1 MQIFEVEHNGT
12 TYEVEAN
19 SMEEA
24 VSAFGQKPTGNT
36 EPLPYQPRN
45 SPTLDAGMDS
55 RAMGPASAILGMQ
68 MGGPKVQDTRSPG
81 SRQDAASGVDIYHD
95 ADLNFTAKA
104 AAGLASTP
112 EDKMQWYGKQL
123 AQKYGWSNPSQF
135 MKQSPFSG
143 EILYFNPDS
152 KRWTPVESPGPGA
165 QDIAPIVGGGLET
178 AGAVGGAFL
187 GSGVGSV
194 GTGAMGAFGGRALYE
209 TARGP
214 LARGLGVDA
223 PKDDPNY
230 YTKEGLQRS
239 TNAALVEGA
248 GGLAVGTARVLKGMF
263 RGFKVPITPT
273 EAQQLLDAQ
282 VKYDSLFQKIN
293 NDPLVESA
301 RQARATELEGSVPS
315 DFNFQP
321 RADRLVS
328 NAVVK
333 GKAKAINDYAGTD
346 SANQALLANN
356 FDMLNI
362 YLKSSSRPFEQGLV
376 TGQGSYADAA
386 GTLGKDAINSEKQ
399 RIVGTAKDKLA
410 LAREKN
416 TNFVDDLPGRYADEG
431 ASGAAIRN
439 EVVRLKNIS
448 QETVDGEY
456 ANFKNMIGQN
466 GYQSN
471 YQVPVSKNLS
481 RLIKDFDNLAKIGL
495 IPEQMLPA
503 AKLGLREGS
512 KFDLAVVQDAI
523 QRLRAV
529 DRKAWTDQNSIG
541 LLGGERSRVIDELV
555 NMRDGYLSKNAPDA
569 FKQLMKAE
577 TTFSEHAS
585 NFRNGFV
592 GDMLRRD
599 GEYGY
604 TMKDPSVVWSI
615 IKDKNGIASQQLAS
629 LSKGSPALQNELRK
643 AAFADY
649 RNNVIK
655 NGEIDDALHKQ
666 YMERNFSTIAPL
678 FSKADQQII
687 KKAGG
692 YAAAVLKSEQN
703 LAAANEVWK
712 TAINGKLAKL
722 DAYSPEALVNV
733 VFGGGNKAFTP
744 AELSAVK
751 SIINKHAPEGGLDLW
766 RAGVAED
773 VRRRISKNGVID
785 YNSLD
790 KLLAKKESNIKAV
803 MGEDYVNS
811 LRTLK
816 DATALLAEDELKST
830 GLAALSGSP
839 RFTRGMKAVVGPLSR
854 ESRAITFFSEER
866 KQATAEKLYAAL
878 TDPEE
883 LKYWA
888 NHFRRKNAQYRTAL
902 GVTPLLRNEWESSN
916 E

>member
-1 MQIFEVEHNGT
+1 MQIFEVEHNGE

-19 SMEEA
+19 SYEEA
-24 VSAFGQKPTGNT
+24 ASAFGAKPQGNT
-36 EPLPYQPRN
+36 EPLPYHPRN
-45 SPTLDAGMDS
+45 SPTLDSGMDRRS
-55 RAMGPASAILGMQ
+55 MGPAEALLGRSL
-68 MGGPKVQDTRSPG
+68 GGPKVVDTRSPG
-81 SRQDAASGVDIYHD
+81 SRQDANSGVDIYND
-95 ADLNFTAKA
+95 AGLNFTAKL
-104 AAGLASTP
+104 AAGIASTP
-112 EDKMQWYGKQL
+112 EDKKYWYGQQL
-123 AQKYGWSNPSQF
+123 AKKYGWKNPEQF
-135 MKQSPFSG
+135 MKVSPFSG

-152 KRWTPVESPGPGA
+152 KRWTPVEQAGPGA
-165 QDIAPIVGGGLET
+165 EDIAPITGAGLEA
-178 AGAVGGAFL
+178 AGAIGGAFF

-214 LARGLGVDA
+214 LARKLGVDA

-230 YTKEGLQRS
+230 YIKEGAQRA
-239 TNAALVEGA
+239 TNAFLVEGA

-293 NDPLVESA
+293 SNPLVESA
-301 RQARATELEGSVPS
+301 RQARAKEIEGSVPS
-315 DFNFQP
+315 DFNFNP
-321 RADRLVS
+321 RADRLTT
-328 NAVVK
+328 NTAIK
-333 GKAKAINDYAGTD
+333 GKAKAISDYPGTD
-346 SANQALLANN
+346 AANQALTANN
-356 FDMLNI
+356 FDMLNV
-362 YLKSSSRPFEQGLV
+362 YLQGSEQPFKQGLV

-386 GTLGKDAINSEKQ
+386 GTLGKEAVTSEKQ
-399 RIVGTAKDKLA
+399 RIIGTAQERLA
-410 LAREKN
+410 AAKEKN
-416 TNFVDDLPGRYADEG
+416 AYYTEDLPGRYTDEG
-431 ASGAAIRN
+431 ASGASIRN
-439 EVVRLKNIS
+439 EVTRLKDIS

-456 ANFKNMIGQN
+456 AKFKDMIGQK
-466 GYQSN
+466 GYQSVH
-471 YQVPVSKNLS
+471 QVPVSKGMS
-481 RLIKDFDNLAKIGL
+481 RLIKDFNNLAEIGL

-503 AKLGLREGS
+503 AKLGLREGDQ
-512 KFDLAVVQDAI
+512 FDLAVVQDAI

-555 NMRDGYLSKNAPDA
+555 NMRDKYLSKNAPDA
-569 FKQLMKAE
+569 YKQLILAE
-577 TTFSEHAS
+577 KTFSEHAS
-585 NFRNGFV
+585 NFRNGFI

-615 IKDKNGIASQQLAS
+615 IKDKNGIASNQLAS
-629 LSKGSPALQNELRK
+629 LAKGSPALQNELRK
-643 AAFADY
+643 VAFADY
-649 RNNVIK
+649 RNAVIK
-655 NGEIDDALHKQ
+655 NGEIDDALHKK
-666 YMERNFSTIAPL
+666 YMEDNFTTIAPL
-678 FSKADQQII
+678 FSKADQAIL

-692 YAAAVLKSEQN
+692 YAAVVLKSEQQ
-703 LAAANEVWK
+703 LAQANEVWK
-712 TAINGKLAKL
+712 TALNGKLAKL
-722 DAYSPEALVNV
+722 DAYSPEAMVHV
-733 VFGGGNKAFTP
+733 VFSGGNKAFTP
-744 AELSAVK
+744 AELSGLKA
-751 SIINKHAPEGGLDLW
+751 IINKHAPEGGLDMW

-790 KLLAKKESNIKAV
+790 TLLKKREANIKAV
-803 MGEDYVNS
+803 MGEGYVNN

-816 DATALLAEDELKST
+816 EATALMAEDELKSA
-830 GLAALSGSP
+830 GLAAMSGSP

-854 ESRAITFFSEER
+854 ESRVITFFSEER

-902 GVTPLLRNEWESSN
+902 GVTPLLRNEWESTN